1 MRGACVLNADIAT
14 DLDDVDRFVV
24 ERAQTLNWVRLLN
37 LGVLRP
43 GLVRR
48 LAGNGDLLHASLEML
63 PKVLFDLEPFG
74 ILLCRGVAH
83 RMSYPDAVV
92 ALREAARLLAPSG
105 HLVVSVPRLD
115 SPLGRG
121 YAHRDRPVGWRFAA
135 AAGES
140 GNVCLYGNGDLSAL
154 LVEVGLR
161 VEAVFRAGG
170 EDCAEASRP

>member
-1 MRGACVLNADIAT
+1 MRGERALNTGIAT

-24 ERAQTLNWVRLLN
+24 ERAQTLNWARLLN
-37 LGVLRP
+37 LGALRP
-43 GLVRR
+43 GIVRR
-48 LAGNGDLLHASLEML
+48 LAGRGDLLHASLEIL
-63 PKVLFDLEPFG
+63 PKVLFDLEPFE
-74 ILLCRGVAH
+74 ILLCRGVVH

-105 HLVVSVPRLD
+105 CLVVSVPRLD

-121 YAHRDRPVGWRFAA
+121 YTHRDRPVGWRFAA

-154 LVEVGLR
+154 LVEAGLR
-161 VEAVFRAGG
+161 SEAVFRTGE
-170 EDCAEASRP
+170 EDCAEASCP